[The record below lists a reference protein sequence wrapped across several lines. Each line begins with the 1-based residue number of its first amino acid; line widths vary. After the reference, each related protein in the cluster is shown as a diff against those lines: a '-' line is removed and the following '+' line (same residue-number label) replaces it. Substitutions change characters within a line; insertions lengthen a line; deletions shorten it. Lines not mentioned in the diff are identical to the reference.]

1 MFFCLQLCIPIQ
13 LISEYVGEL
22 LMAKPLGSDVK
33 LLYQM
38 PSYICLFLP
47 AKYLV
52 VGLLMTTG
60 R

>member
-1 MFFCLQLCIPIQ
+1 
-13 LISEYVGEL
+13 
-22 LMAKPLGSDVK
+22 MAKPLGSDVK